1 MVITGFQGCRSP
13 VSSEFTGAGGCRPS
27 AFAPLQ
33 MLEVLAADQSLPATL
48 ARLCHCFESE
58 FGSKSRCAVSL
69 IDPQDLMVQ
78 DVVAPSLPAGFSEAI
93 RGHSF
98 CRAGRCGRAV
108 SSKLQVIAAD
118 LEMEPQCELPGF
130 CALALGGG
138 QTSCWSTPILSRTQ
152 QVLGIFA
159 VLHDRPSFPTACEQ
173 DLITK
178 AVHIAALA
186 IQNAQ
191 RDALLSRTEIFLE
204 QGQRLSATA
213 GFAWC
218 RATDEFCCS
227 QQLCPILGIED
238 GLTVT
243 AAVLLSRVHPEDL
256 GPLRARLERLCQGGD
271 DITHEFRL
279 LMSDRRVRHVRLAGR
294 GVADSLGRWDILGVV
309 QDVTQQRLG
318 EQALEEAR
326 ADLAYAARVMS
337 LGALSASIAH
347 EIKQPLS
354 GIVINAAT
362 CLQMLAADPPE
373 LAGARES
380 ANRTLRDGNR
390 ASDLITRLHALF
402 TQKTVRDETADL
414 NQVTLEAVA
423 LALSD
428 LQSRRITLRT
438 QLAEELPTVRGDRI
452 QLHQVILNLIL
463 NAADAMSGVDD
474 RPRLLKI
481 CTRREGSNEVL
492 LSVEDSGTGFVA
504 QETRLFEPFYTTKSD
519 GMGMGLSISRAIVD
533 RHGGRLWAIA
543 NKGPGATFC
552 FTIPCEEPG
561 SAAPDGA
568 APFPQ

>member
-1 MVITGFQGCRSP
+1 
-13 VSSEFTGAGGCRPS
+13 
-27 AFAPLQ
+27 
-33 MLEVLAADQSLPATL
+33 MLEVLSADQPLPSTL
-48 ARLCHCFESE
+48 AVLCHSFESA
-58 FGSKSRCAVSL
+58 FGAESRCAVSL
-69 IDPQDLMVQ
+69 INPLDLMVQ
-78 DVVAPSLPAGFSEAI
+78 DVVAPSLPPGFSEAI

-108 SSKLQVIAAD
+108 SSKLQVIAAE
-118 LEMEPQCELPGF
+118 LETEPLCELPGF
-130 CALALGGG
+130 CALALGCG
-138 QTSCWSTPILSRTQ
+138 QRSCWSTPILSRTQ

-159 VLHDRPSFPTACEQ
+159 VLHDSPTAPTASEQ
-173 DLITK
+173 DLISK

-204 QGQRLSATA
+204 QGQRLTATA
-213 GFAWC
+213 GFAWYS
-218 RATDEFCCS
+218 ATDEFSCS

-256 GPLRARLERLCQGGD
+256 SLLRARLEQLCDGGD

-279 LMSDRRVRHVRLAGR
+279 LMADRRVRHVRLAGR
-294 GVADSLGRWDILGVV
+294 GVAGSPGRRDILGVV
-309 QDVTQQRLG
+309 QDVTQQRLC
-318 EQALEEAR
+318 EQTLEEAR

-354 GIVINAAT
+354 GIVINAST
-362 CLQMLAADPPE
+362 CLQMLAADPPD

-428 LQSRRITLRT
+428 LQGRRITLRT
-438 QLAEELPTVRGDRI
+438 DLAEELPMVRGDRI

-463 NAADAMSGVDD
+463 NAADAMSGVED
-474 RPRLLKI
+474 RPRMLKI
-481 CTRREGSNEVL
+481 CTRCEGAKEVL
-492 LSVEDSGTGFVA
+492 LSVEDSGTGLA
-504 QETRLFEPFYTTKSD
+504 AHETRLFEPFYTTKNN
-519 GMGMGLSISRAIVD
+519 GMGMGLSISRAIVE
-533 RHGGRLWAIA
+533 RHGGRLWATP

-552 FTIPCEEPG
+552 FTIPCEQRGAGIADAAEPI
-561 SAAPDGA
+561 AP
-568 APFPQ
+568 